1 MEIYVYECF
10 TSSESRFMGTLF
22 VDTAKRN
29 EHYSFEYSDEWLKE
43 TKFSYQLD
51 PDIFFYS
58 GIYHDRNFE

>member
-1 MEIYVYECF
+1 
-10 TSSESRFMGTLF
+10 MGTLF

-58 GIYHDRNFE
+58 GRQFPSNMSLVFLPILVLTDGAEL